1 MKGLIIRA
9 ALVVVTVA
17 IVPGLTGCGKQ
28 MARIEESQLKLQTM
42 VEANAQQIAAIVDYT
57 KQNQHQLQTAV
68 AAIKDVQSGTK
79 KVSADIINLENEQ
92 LALQEMVQNNN
103 RQLDDNVAAIEQ
115 NQKQLQARIGDIQN
129 GTKKVAADII
139 TLGNEQITLQEMVQ
153 SNSRQLT
160 DNAAA
165 IEQNQQQLQA
175 RIGDVQNGTKKVDAD
190 IIALGN
196 EQITLQEM
204 VQSNSRQ
211 LADNAAA
218 IEQNQQQL
226 QARIGDVQNGTKKV
240 DADIIA
246 LGNEQITLQ
255 EMVQSNSRQLADN
268 AAAIEQKQ
276 YERQGRIE
284 GVQKNIQKLA
294 NSINVLENNL
304 LKLQEIFQSSTQDLF
319 SIMDIADREQLKFE
333 ERIQKHLQALTDSL
347 SAIEQSQAQL
357 QNKIVDV
364 QNSTGVI
371 SKNVTAIPEQLE
383 AELFHTGPAQIS
395 ALAEPATPAGP
406 TEIVKKEPAGL

>member
-1 MKGLIIRA
+1 MMEKKKGFDMKGLIIRA

-115 NQKQLQARIGDIQN
+115 NQQQLQARIGDIQN

-175 RIGDVQNGTKKVDAD
+175 RIGDVQNDTKKVTAD
-190 IIALGN
+190 II
-196 EQITLQEM
+196 T
-204 VQSNSRQ
+204 
-211 LADNAAA
+211 
-218 IEQNQQQL
+218 
-226 QARIGDVQNGTKKV
+226 
-240 DADIIA
+240 

>member
-1 MKGLIIRA
+1 MMEKKKGFDMKGLIIRA

-42 VEANAQQIAAIVDYT
+42 VEANARQIAAIVDYT

-153 SNSRQLT
+153 SNSRQL
-160 DNAAA
+160 
-165 IEQNQQQLQA
+165 
-175 RIGDVQNGTKKVDAD
+175 
-190 IIALGN
+190 
-196 EQITLQEM
+196 
-204 VQSNSRQ
+204 
-211 LADNAAA
+211 ADN
-218 IEQNQQQL
+218 
-226 QARIGDVQNGTKKV
+226 V
-240 DADIIA
+240 
-246 LGNEQITLQ
+246 
-255 EMVQSNSRQLADN
+255 
-268 AAAIEQKQ
+268 AAIEQKQ

>member
-1 MKGLIIRA
+1 MEKKKGFDMKGLIIRA

-17 IVPGLTGCGKQ
+17 IIPGLTGCGKQ

-42 VEANAQQIAAIVDYT
+42 VEANAQQIATIVDYT

-115 NQKQLQARIGDIQN
+115 NQ
-129 GTKKVAADII
+129 
-139 TLGNEQITLQEMVQ
+139 
-153 SNSRQLT
+153 
-160 DNAAA
+160 
-165 IEQNQQQLQA
+165 QQLQA
-175 RIGDVQNGTKKVDAD
+175 RIGDVQSGTKKVDAD

-211 LADNAAA
+211 LSDN
-218 IEQNQQQL
+218 
-226 QARIGDVQNGTKKV
+226 V
-240 DADIIA
+240 
-246 LGNEQITLQ
+246 
-255 EMVQSNSRQLADN
+255 
-268 AAAIEQKQ
+268 AAIEQKQ